1 MMLSR
6 RRLNGSGS
14 LLSSG
19 CNVARRLF
27 IGTVHGLAA
36 HGQTPPTSRTAAAA
50 AGADDF
56 WARRNSAACRSNA
69 SWDCR
74 CTVPKLLRSY
84 SLVVSGGEGGKVNN
98 GVFGVVQI
106 GSSQFKVSPDDLI
119 FVEKLCDHQVNDKVR
134 LSVINASVTPHHRDV
149 F

>member
-1 MMLSR
+1 M
-6 RRLNGSGS
+6 
-14 LLSSG
+14 
-19 CNVARRLF
+19 
-27 IGTVHGLAA
+27 HGLAA
-36 HGQTPPTSRTAAAA
+36 HGHAPPTSRTEPAA
-50 AGADDF
+50 AGAGDF

-74 CTVPKLLRSY
+74 CNIPKLHRSY
-84 SLVVSGGEGGKVNN
+84 SLAASGEEGGEDND

-119 FVEKLCDHQVNDKVR
+119 FVEKLRDHQVNDKVR
-134 LSVINASVTPHHRDV
+134 PYVVNASVTPHHRDA